1 MKTLSRPSRRT
12 VALGALAIVV
22 ALPVAAIGDDGG
34 DRTADATAAI
44 DARPARSV
52 ILLIGDGM
60 GDSEIT
66 SARNYSVGA
75 AGHLAL
81 DTLPL
86 TGAYTTYSV
95 EREAPYRPDY
105 VPDSA
110 ATGTA
115 WATGYKSYDGAISVR
130 PDGTVVPS
138 ILELARDAGF
148 ATGNVST
155 AEIQDATPAVLGAHV
170 LERGCKG
177 PNETSTLCPT
187 DAIESGGLGSIAE
200 QLAESGTDVILGGG
214 KAFFDQTVKGGE
226 YEGDTVLEQAQD
238 NGYTVITDADGLDS
252 ASADTP
258 ILGLFA
264 PNNMDVEWVGPEAR
278 RKGTPPREC
287 KPNADRSETQPH
299 LSTMAERAI
308 ELLDA
313 KTQSQSKGFF
323 LQIEGASVDKQDH
336 AANACGQI
344 GELVEFDN
352 AVQVALDYQLANPD
366 TLIIVTADHAHT
378 SQIVEAGS
386 TTPGV
391 TVTLM
396 TADDSPM
403 TISYA
408 TAKKLESQQHTG
420 SEVRI
425 AAGGP
430 KAANVLGVTDQ
441 TDLFHTM
448 ALALGLH

>member
-1 MKTLSRPSRRT
+1 MNPLSRPSRRT
-12 VALGALAIVV
+12 AALGALALVI

-34 DRTADATAAI
+34 DRSAEVSAAI
-44 DARPARSV
+44 DGRQARSV

-66 SARNYSVGA
+66 SARNYAVGA
-75 AGHLAL
+75 AGQLAL

-95 EREAPYRPDY
+95 EREAPHRPDY

-115 WATGYKSYDGAISVR
+115 WATGHKSYDGAISVN
-130 PDGTVVPS
+130 PEGTAVPS
-138 ILELARDAGF
+138 ILELARDAGY

-155 AEIQDATPAVLGAHV
+155 AEIQDATPAVLGSHV

-177 PNETSTLCPT
+177 PNETTALCPT
-187 DAIESGGLGSIAE
+187 DAIENGGLGSIAE

-226 YEGDTVLEQAQD
+226 YEGQTVLEQAED
-238 NGYTVITDADGLDS
+238 NGYTVVTDADGLDD
-252 ASADTP
+252 ASADAP
-258 ILGLFA
+258 VLGLFA
-264 PNNMDVEWVGPEAR
+264 PNNLDVEWVGPAAR
-278 RKGTPPREC
+278 KKGTPAREC
-287 KPNADRSETQPH
+287 KPNTDREASQPH
-299 LSTMAERAI
+299 LSVMAERAI
-308 ELLDA
+308 ELLDE
-313 KTQSQSKGFF
+313 KSQSDSKGFF

-336 AANACGQI
+336 ASNACGQI
-344 GELVEFDN
+344 GELIEFDR
-352 AVQVALDYQLANPD
+352 AVQVALEYQRANPD
-366 TLIIVTADHAHT
+366 TLVIVTADHAHT
-378 SQIVEAGS
+378 SQVVEAGS

-391 TVTLM
+391 TVTLK

-408 TAKKLESQQHTG
+408 TAKKSESQQHTG
-420 SEVRI
+420 SQVRI

-448 ALALGLH
+448 ARALGLH